1 MSHNVPRP
9 DPETAAFLRLL
20 EEANDPPL
28 ASLTAQEARALVI
41 GAVDLESPRP
51 AADIEDI
58 VIPGGP
64 SGTVPLRI
72 VRPEGA
78 TETLPVVLYLHGG
91 GWVLGDVSEYDHLIR
106 SIAHGSGA
114 AVVFV
119 DYTLCP
125 EVRFPIANEQ
135 SHVAAVW
142 VAEHGAEHGLDGAR
156 LVVAGDSA
164 GGNMSAVVSM
174 LAKER
179 GGPRIALQVLLYP
192 VTDCDF
198 ETESYR
204 QFSVGHYLSV
214 DEMRW
219 FWDHYMPEEAA
230 REQPHASPLRA
241 EVDDL
246 RDLPPAVVIT
256 CELDVLRDEGE
267 GYARRL
273 MEAGVP
279 VAATRYL
286 GAIHGCL
293 TIPGVRD
300 NPSSKAMLAQM
311 YSAIRA
317 AFAQGAPASRV

>member
-1 MSHNVPRP
+1 MSTTTPRP
-9 DPETAAFLRLL
+9 DPETQAFLKML
-20 EEANDPPL
+20 EEEDFPPITSMP
-28 ASLTAQEARALVI
+28 ADEARALVLA
-41 GAVDLESPRP
+41 GVDHDAPRP
-51 AADIEDI
+51 AADIEDL

-64 SGTVPLRI
+64 TGEVKLRI
-72 VRPEGA
+72 VRPTGVSGV
-78 TETLPVVLYLHGG
+78 LPVVLYLHGG
-91 GWVLGDVSEYDHLIR
+91 GWVLGDVTEYDHLAR
-106 SIAHGSGA
+106 SIAHGTGA

-135 SHVAAVW
+135 AHVAAVW
-142 VAEHGAEHGLDGAR
+142 VAEHGGQHGLDGAR

-164 GGNMSAVVSM
+164 GGNMSAIVSV
-174 LAKER
+174 LAKDR
-179 GGPRIALQVLLYP
+179 GGPQIALQVLIYP

-204 QFSVGHYLSV
+204 QFGEGHYLSV
-214 DEMRW
+214 AEMRW
-219 FWDHYMPEEAA
+219 FWDHYMPDEAA
-230 REQPHASPLRA
+230 RLQPLASPLRTA
-241 EVDDL
+241 LDDL
-246 RDLPPAVVIT
+246 RGLPPAVVMT

-267 GYARRL
+267 NYARRL

-300 NPSSKAMLAQM
+300 NASSRAMLAQM
-311 YSAIRA
+311 YSAIREA
-317 AFAQGAPASRV
+317 LT